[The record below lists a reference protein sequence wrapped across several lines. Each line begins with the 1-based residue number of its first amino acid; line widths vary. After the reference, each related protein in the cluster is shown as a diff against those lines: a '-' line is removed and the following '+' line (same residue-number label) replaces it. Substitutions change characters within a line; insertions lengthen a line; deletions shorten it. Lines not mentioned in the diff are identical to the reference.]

1 MKRVWY
7 LLTLAIAVFP
17 VATVGCQA
25 GVDGQKEV
33 EIHWAPIHEVQVN
46 VAESF
51 PEQIFVYIKGKLA
64 DSCTTFHELK
74 TERNGNT
81 INITVTT
88 KRPRDAICAQI
99 YGYFEKTVAMGSAF
113 VRDESYTVNVN
124 GVTTSF
130 DYPD

>member
-1 MKRVWY
+1 MKKKANLAAVNSNFSPHSLLYIVAYKEQDKDNCGMKRVWY

-51 PEQIFVYIKGKLA
+51 PE
-64 DSCTTFHELK
+64 
-74 TERNGNT
+74 
-81 INITVTT
+81 
-88 KRPRDAICAQI
+88 
-99 YGYFEKTVAMGSAF
+99 
-113 VRDESYTVNVN
+113 
-124 GVTTSF
+124 
-130 DYPD
+130 